1 MEELK
6 QILIKFCTE
15 NLKTDSDWYHWTIK
29 DEYLPRGIE
38 MSNDSRI
45 QRNLSLK
52 EQLHSKWSKSDDKT
66 KEELIEY
73 YIVRWGGIRGN
84 KKETLDIYKKSP
96 SQELIKRGIN
106 GVSSWSKALVLH
118 DCNKYA
124 IFDSRVS
131 TSLNY
136 LQVINKTKEKILFPI
151 LPSQNNKIKFAN
163 KQLKEISKD
172 WKKVGNNEFYSLYL
186 ELLFVTAKELNT
198 NISIIEMLLFA
209 KSTNLIKKVQ
219 VST

>member
-6 QILIKFCTE
+6 KILIKFCTE
-15 NLKTDSDWYHWTIK
+15 NLKTDSDWYHWAIK
-29 DEYLPRGIE
+29 DEYLPLGIE
-38 MSNDSRI
+38 LSNDSRI

-73 YIVRWGGIRGN
+73 YIIRWGGIRGN
-84 KKETLDIYKKSP
+84 KKETLDIYKKSL
-96 SQELIKRGIN
+96 SRELIKRGVN

-124 IFDSRVS
+124 IFDARVS
-131 TSLNY
+131 ISLNY
-136 LQVINKTKEKILFPI
+136 LQVINNTKDKILFPI

-163 KQLKEISKD
+163 KQLKDISKD

-186 ELLFVTAKELNT
+186 ELLYVTAKELNT

-209 KSTNLIKKVQ
+209 RSTDVIK
-219 VST
+219 

>member
-6 QILIKFCTE
+6 KILIKFCTE
-15 NLKTDSDWYHWTIK
+15 NLKTDSDWYHWAIK

-38 MSNDSRI
+38 LSNDSRI

-73 YIVRWGGIRGN
+73 YIIRWGGIRGN
-84 KKETLDIYKKSP
+84 KKETLDIYKKSL
-96 SQELIKRGIN
+96 SRELIKRGVN

-124 IFDSRVS
+124 IFDARVS
-131 TSLNY
+131 ISLNY
-136 LQVINKTKEKILFPI
+136 LQVINNTKDKILFPI
-151 LPSQNNKIKFAN
+151 LPSQNKEITTAN
-163 KQLKEISKD
+163 RKLKEISKD

-186 ELLFVTAKELNT
+186 ELLYVTAKELNT

-209 KSTNLIKKVQ
+209 RSTDVIK
-219 VST
+219 

>member
-6 QILIKFCTE
+6 RILLIFCRE
-15 NLKTDSDWYHWTIK
+15 NLKNDSDWYHWKIK
-29 DEYLPRGIE
+29 EEYLPRGIE
-38 MSNDSRI
+38 LSNDSRI

-84 KKETLDIYKKSP
+84 KKETLDIYKKRP

-124 IFDSRVS
+124 IFDARVS
-131 TSLNY
+131 SSLNY
-136 LQVINKTKEKILFPI
+136 LQVINNTKQNILFPI
-151 LPSQNNKIKFAN
+151 LASQNKEITAAN
-163 KQLKEISKD
+163 RKLKEISKD

-209 KSTNLIKKVQ
+209 KATNLIKKVQ

>member
-6 QILIKFCTE
+6 KILIKFCTE
-15 NLKTDSDWYHWTIK
+15 NLKTDSDWYHWAIK
-29 DEYLPRGIE
+29 YEYLPRGIE
-38 MSNDSRI
+38 LSNDSRI

-52 EQLHSKWSKSDDKT
+52 EQLHSKWSKSDYKT

-73 YIVRWGGIRGN
+73 YIVKWGGIRGN

-124 IFDSRVS
+124 IFDARVS
-131 TSLNY
+131 SCLNY
-136 LQVINKTKEKILFPI
+136 LQVINNTKEKILFPI

-163 KQLKEISKD
+163 KQLKDISKD
-172 WKKVGNNEFYSLYL
+172 WKKIGKDEFYSLYL

-209 KSTNLIKKVQ
+209 RSTDVIK
-219 VST
+219 

>member
-6 QILIKFCTE
+6 KILIKFCTE
-15 NLKTDSDWYHWTIK
+15 NLKTDSDWYHWAIK

-38 MSNDSRI
+38 LSNDSRI

-84 KKETLDIYKKSP
+84 KKETLDIYKKRP

-124 IFDSRVS
+124 IFDARVS
-131 TSLNY
+131 SSLNY
-136 LQVINKTKEKILFPI
+136 LQVINNTKEKILFPV

-163 KQLKEISKD
+163 MKLKEISKD

-209 KSTNLIKKVQ
+209 KSTDLIK
-219 VST
+219 

>member
-1 MEELK
+1 MEDLK
-6 QILIKFCTE
+6 KILIKFCTE
-15 NLKTDSDWYHWTIK
+15 NLKTDSDWYHWMIK
-29 DEYLPRGIE
+29 DKYLPKGIE

-52 EQLHSKWSKSDDKT
+52 EQLHSKWSISDDKT

-96 SQELIKRGIN
+96 SQELIKRGVN

-124 IFDSRVS
+124 IFDARVS
-131 TSLNY
+131 SSLNY

-172 WKKVGNNEFYSLYL
+172 WKKIGNDEFYSLYL

-209 KSTNLIKKVQ
+209 KSTDVIK
-219 VST
+219 

>member
-6 QILIKFCTE
+6 KILIKFCTE
-15 NLKTDSDWYHWTIK
+15 NLKTDSDWYHWAIK
-29 DEYLPRGIE
+29 DKYLPKGIE
-38 MSNDSRI
+38 LSNDSRI

-52 EQLHSKWSKSDDKT
+52 EQLHSKWSESDNKT

-73 YIVRWGGIRGN
+73 YIVKWGGIRGN

-96 SQELIKRGIN
+96 SHELIKRGVN

-124 IFDSRVS
+124 IFDARVS
-131 TSLNY
+131 ISLNY
-136 LQVINKTKEKILFPI
+136 LQVINNTKDKILFPI
-151 LPSQNNKIKFAN
+151 LLSQNNKIKFAN
-163 KQLKEISKD
+163 RKLKEISKD

-186 ELLFVTAKELNT
+186 ELLQATAKKLNT

-209 KSTNLIKKVQ
+209 KATDVI
-219 VST
+219 

>member
-6 QILIKFCTE
+6 KILIKFCTE
-15 NLKTDSDWYHWTIK
+15 NLKTDSDWYHWAIK
-29 DEYLPRGIE
+29 YEYLPRGIE
-38 MSNDSRI
+38 LSNDSRI

-66 KEELIEY
+66 KAELIEY

-124 IFDSRVS
+124 IFDARVS
-131 TSLNY
+131 CCLNY
-136 LQVINKTKEKILFPI
+136 LQVNSKIKEKLLFPI
-151 LPSQNNKIKFAN
+151 LLSQNKEITAAN
-163 KQLKEISKD
+163 RKLKEISKD
-172 WKKVGNNEFYSLYL
+172 WKKASNHEFYSLYL

-209 KSTNLIKKVQ
+209 KATYVI
-219 VST
+219 

>member
-6 QILIKFCTE
+6 KILKKFCIE
-15 NLKTDSDWYHWTIK
+15 NLKTDSDWYNWTIK

-52 EQLHSKWSKSDDKT
+52 EQLHSKWSESDDKT

-124 IFDSRVS
+124 IFDARVS

-136 LQVINKTKEKILFPI
+136 LQVINNTKEKILFPV

-163 KQLKEISKD
+163 RKLKEISKD

-209 KSTNLIKKVQ
+209 KSTDLIK
-219 VST
+219 